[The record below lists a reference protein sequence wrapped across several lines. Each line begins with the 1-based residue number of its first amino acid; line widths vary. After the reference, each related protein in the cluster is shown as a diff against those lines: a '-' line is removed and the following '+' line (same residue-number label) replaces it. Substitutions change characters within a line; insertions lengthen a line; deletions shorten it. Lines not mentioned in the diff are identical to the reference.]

1 MSMMHFGH
9 AATKPSFR
17 LHVSDVPVY
26 VANQQTNGLST
37 YECVRVC
44 FFRGEGLGQNN
55 LTIFKQNLVRVSCA
69 PVAA

>member
-1 MSMMHFGH
+1 MMHFGH
-9 AATKPSFR
+9 AAAKPSFR

-44 FFRGEGLGQNN
+44 FLGERGWGSGQNN